1 MKKGLFQDL
10 LDPFQFFPNGDK
22 QLMILS
28 IRSLLNQSQ
37 FHLFVFQ
44 PLQIPDFLLRSGDG
58 KPFLVE
64 KFFNLQDKIQVLPS
78 VEPLERPP
86 LMGFD
91 AFEFR
96 FPIAK
101 DMRFKTRNPTYLSDP
116 IIEPFVGDRNLIFP
130 PFKQPGQSH
139 FPPSRLMINIQ

>member
-1 MKKGLFQDL
+1 MKMGLFQHL
-10 LDPFQFFPNGDK
+10 FDPLQFFLNGDQ

-28 IRSLLNQSQ
+28 IGSFLNQSQ

-44 PLQIPDFLLRSGDG
+44 SLQISDLLLRSGDG
-58 KPFLVE
+58 KTFLIE
-64 KFFNLQDKIQVLPS
+64 KFFNLQDEIQVLPS

-91 AFEFR
+91 DFEFR

-101 DMRFKTRNPTYLSDP
+101 HMRFKTRNPAYLTDP
-116 IIEPFVGDRNLIFP
+116 IIEPFVGDGVLIFP
-130 PFKQPGQSH
+130 PFKKPGQST
-139 FPPSRLMINIQ
+139 FPPFRLMIYIL